1 MAWLVAL
8 LGLVGL
14 LFAAV
19 GRSLESGTWEGFF
32 TAGRA
37 GRIFRPCGMRASWW
51 VKNPDFDDTADELER
66 RYVEMVTRPYEQVY
80 VRFRGEAS
88 RKGQYGPLG
97 SYQRVVY
104 IQEILEIRE
113 KQEGDCAKEE
123 TEEEA

>member
-1 MAWLVAL
+1 MGSFLAL
-8 LGLVGL
+8 IVLVGMSL
-14 LFAAV
+14 TAI

-37 GRIFRPCGMRASWW
+37 GRIFRPCGTRAAWW
-51 VKNPDFDDTADELER
+51 VQNPAFVDTADEMER
-66 RYVEMVTRPYEQVY
+66 RYQSIASRPYEQVY

-104 IQEILEIRE
+104 VQEILEIRE
-113 KQEGDCAKEE
+113 SREDDCSTRARDRE
-123 TEEEA
+123 